1 MEGKSMQKQLTGL
14 FILLL
19 ITILSGLASDKALA
33 DNPDTTGPYRV
44 VMEMDTSLPD
54 HTIFRP
60 RNLSDVEGKLPI
72 VAVAHGGCYDVG
84 NFSSRYTYEIASYG
98 FLVIASGKISPELEV
113 ATEKLAAAKRKADA
127 RSEKLPEF
135 DLATAVPKNQLKRS
149 RTSRLFEAME
159 WARLQNEK
167 AGSPYKGKLDTTAIA
182 VMGASCGGLQA
193 LDTALG
199 PGVKTAVIMNSGI
212 MRTGIPEG
220 EEVRKVME
228 FLDLPGPDDLKK
240 LHVPVIYL
248 NGGPA
253 DIAFENSEKD
263 FEEIKNV
270 FVFKGDLDVG
280 HGGTFIEPHGGKFA
294 EAATQWLLWQLKGD
308 RKAEKMF
315 LGENCGICTD
325 PEWKVKRKNQP

>member
-1 MEGKSMQKQLTGL
+1 MQNQLTK
-14 FILLL
+14 FFTLLA
-19 ITILSGLASDKALA
+19 ITILLGFACLNKASAEE
-33 DNPDTTGPYRV
+33 PDTTGPYKV
-44 VMEMDTSLPD
+44 VMEMDPSLPN

-60 RNLSDVEGKLPI
+60 QNLSDVGGKLPI

-84 NFSSRYTYEIASYG
+84 NFSSRYTCEIASYG

-113 ATEKLAAAKRKADA
+113 ATEKLAAAKRRADA

-149 RTSRLFEAME
+149 RTSRLYEAME
-159 WARLQNEK
+159 WARIQNEK
-167 AGSPYKGKLDTTAIA
+167 SGSPYKGKLDTTAIA

-193 LDTALG
+193 LDAALG

-248 NGGPA
+248 NGGPT

>member
-1 MEGKSMQKQLTGL
+1 MQNQLKL
-14 FILLL
+14 FTMLT
-19 ITILSGLASDKALA
+19 ITILLGFSCSNKASAEE
-33 DNPDTTGPYRV
+33 PDTTGPYKV
-44 VMEMDTSLPD
+44 VMEMDPSLPD

-60 RNLSDVEGKLPI
+60 QNLSDVKGKLPI

-84 NFSSRYTYEIASYG
+84 NFSSRYTCEIASYG

-113 ATEKLAAAKRKADA
+113 ATEKLAAAKRRADA

-149 RTSRLFEAME
+149 RTSRLYEAME
-159 WARLQNEK
+159 WARIQNEK
-167 AGSPYKGKLDTTAIA
+167 SGSPYEGKLDTTAIA

>member
-1 MEGKSMQKQLTGL
+1 MQKQLTGL

-19 ITILSGLASDKALA
+19 ITILSGLASDKASA
-33 DNPDTTGPYRV
+33 EEPDTTGPYKV
-44 VMEMDTSLPD
+44 VMEMDPSLPD

-60 RNLSDVEGKLPI
+60 QNLSDVGGKLPI

-84 NFSSRYTYEIASYG
+84 NFSSRYTCEIASYG

-113 ATEKLAAAKRKADA
+113 ATEKLAAAKRRADA

-149 RTSRLFEAME
+149 RTSRLYEAME
-159 WARLQNEK
+159 WARIQNEK
-167 AGSPYKGKLDTTAIA
+167 SGSPYEGKLDTTAIA

-248 NGGPA
+248 NGGPT

>member
-1 MEGKSMQKQLTGL
+1 MQKQLTGL

-19 ITILSGLASDKALA
+19 ITILFGFASDKALA

-44 VMEMDTSLPD
+44 VMEMDPSLPD

-60 RNLSDVEGKLPI
+60 QNLSDVGEKLPI

-113 ATEKLAAAKRKADA
+113 ATEKLAAAKRRADA

-149 RTSRLFEAME
+149 RTSRLYEAME
-159 WARLQNEK
+159 WARIQNEK
-167 AGSPYKGKLDTTAIA
+167 SGSPYKGKLDTTAIA

-325 PEWKVKRKNQP
+325 PEWKVKRKNQPQS

>member
-1 MEGKSMQKQLTGL
+1 MQKQLTGL

-44 VMEMDTSLPD
+44 VMEMDPSLPD

-60 RNLSDVEGKLPI
+60 QNLSDVEGKLPI

-84 NFSSRYTYEIASYG
+84 NFSSRYTCEIASYG
-98 FLVIASGKISPELEV
+98 FLVIASGKISPELEA
-113 ATEKLAAAKRKADA
+113 ATEKLAAAKRRADA
-127 RSEKLPEF
+127 RFEKLPEF

-149 RTSRLFEAME
+149 RTSRLYKAIE
-159 WARLQNEK
+159 WARIQNEK
-167 AGSPYKGKLDTTAIA
+167 SGSPYKGKLDTTAIA
-182 VMGASCGGLQA
+182 VMGSSCGGLQA

-228 FLDLPGPDDLKK
+228 FLDLPDPDDLKK

-270 FVFKGDLDVG
+270 FVFKGDLNVG

>member
-1 MEGKSMQKQLTGL
+1 MQKQLTGL

-19 ITILSGLASDKALA
+19 ITILSGLASDKASA
-33 DNPDTTGPYRV
+33 EEPDTTGPYKV
-44 VMEMDTSLPD
+44 VMEMDPSLPN

-60 RNLSDVEGKLPI
+60 QNLSDVGGKLPI

-84 NFSSRYTYEIASYG
+84 NFSSRYTCEIASYG

-113 ATEKLAAAKRKADA
+113 ATEKLAAAKRRADA

-149 RTSRLFEAME
+149 RTSRLYEAME
-159 WARLQNEK
+159 WARMQNEK
-167 AGSPYKGKLDTTAIA
+167 SGSPYKGKLDTTAIA

-248 NGGPA
+248 NGGPT